1 MNDPDMNAEVQ
12 IAETQGLKGD
22 LRRGAV
28 GDAGWKGEDHRIV
41 SHNDPPAKA
50 LLARE
55 QEGPTITSA
64 GRADMLEG
72 EPDTDTT
79 TAQRLFDRQANLCC
93 KATLTISH
101 RFGCRLPVIPDP
113 VEYLLKE
120 GL

>member
-28 GDAGWKGEDHRIV
+28 GDAGWKGEDQGILCRD
-41 SHNDPPAKA
+41 DPPTTA

-55 QEGPTITSA
+55 QEGPTITPA

-79 TAQRLFDRQANLCC
+79 T
-93 KATLTISH
+93 T
-101 RFGCRLPVIPDP
+101 
-113 VEYLLKE
+113 
-120 GL
+120 